1 MSAQLSPLAKS
12 LSGNTFLVPWR
23 SAILIMTLA
32 ASSDCRASVANQF
45 VRLTTYPS
53 GGSPARMVS
62 ADFNRDGK
70 ADVVVLNSNGVL
82 SLLPGSGN
90 GAFGAPKIIATL
102 PPFSGTAPLLR
113 AADFN
118 SDGNP
123 DLVILQT
130 PGNTV
135 RIYLGHGDGTFAAPV
150 AIADGLSTAGDMATG
165 DFNGD
170 GKPDIAVTDSTSIA
184 VLLGNSAG
192 TFAKPIVTV
201 TNLTAS
207 GSLALA
213 LGDINGDSHLDATLT
228 DQNGDMQVML
238 GNGSG
243 TFNRK
248 AVFSFNP
255 SAAPPNVIAIG
266 DFNGDGKPDLVAGVG
281 ASLPDFFFAKACLLF
296 GYGDGTFDLNSP
308 PCYDAPVP
316 APGPDPVIDTGFA
329 EMLVTDLNGKA
340 GLVFPGEPVILLN
353 NAGSGVLSQA
363 NYAAGGGPVTL
374 GDFNGDGRQDI
385 AVSNA
390 GGVQVLLNAGSG
402 VLRAPLSLSRV
413 GDPFNETAMMNTTDF
428 NGDGFADLALAEF
441 FDEHSHLLPSVAVS
455 LGAARNQFNTTAKV
469 DLPFSVDGAFPSNVT
484 PPAIGDFNHDGY
496 LDIAYGATF
505 VSDIPDASPSFAQ
518 ILFGDGKGHF
528 PTQGP
533 ALTLNTNFLA
543 AGYFNGD
550 GYADLASLDSSTFEI
565 LIGKGDGTFVAPV
578 TYPVGTNPV
587 FVLQRDLNHDGKRDI
602 VVVNRDSNDISVL
615 LGNGN
620 GTFQPQRRFAAGTAP
635 LAAVTGDFNRDG
647 KVDIA
652 VAGSSGVSILM
663 GNGDGT
669 FQLAKTYSATGPMTG
684 IVQASVRQ
692 DGIEC
697 LIGIDS
703 ASQRFTL
710 LPGVGN
716 GTFGAPVFFP
726 VHRIPTA
733 ILAGDFNHDGA
744 TDIVLLDN
752 EDVAVYYNQGG
763 DHVSVASSS
772 AAPKAGQSVTFTAHV
787 TAGFGE
793 LGAPTGKVTFKNG
806 ANFLGTVALQS
817 ATAHLT
823 TQLTAGSHQI
833 LAEYGGDGTFNP
845 NHSTT
850 LSISVAP

>member
-1 MSAQLSPLAKS
+1 MCSQLPQSAKS
-12 LSGNTFLVPWR
+12 ISGKSLFFTW
-23 SAILIMTLA
+23 SAAILIATLA
-32 ASSDCRASVANQF
+32 LPSDSRASVANQF

-53 GGSPARMVS
+53 SGAPARTVS

-70 ADVVVLNSNGVL
+70 ADVVALNTNGVL

-90 GAFGAPKIIATL
+90 GAFGAPKTIATL
-102 PPFSGTAPLLR
+102 PPFSADAAPLLS

-118 SDGNP
+118 GDGDP
-123 DLVILQT
+123 DLVILQS
-130 PGNTV
+130 PGNAV
-135 RIYLGHGDGTFAAPV
+135 RVYLGHGDGTFAAPV
-150 AIADGLSTAGDMATG
+150 NIGDGLSSAGDMASG

-170 GKPDIAVTDSTSIA
+170 GKADIAVTGSTSIA
-184 VLLGNSAG
+184 ILLGNSAG
-192 TFAKPIVTV
+192 TFAKPIVMV

-213 LGDINGDSHLDATLT
+213 LGDVNRDSHLDAIVT
-228 DQNGDMQVML
+228 DQNGSIQAML

-243 TFNRK
+243 AFTQK
-248 AVFSFNP
+248 AAFSFFP
-255 SAAPPNVIAIG
+255 SIVPPNVIAIA
-266 DFNGDGKPDLVAGVG
+266 DFNGDGKPDIAAGDG
-281 ASLPDFFFAKACLLF
+281 AGLPDFFFPKVCLLF

-316 APGPDPVIDTGFA
+316 IIRPDLVYESGFA

-353 NAGSGVLSQA
+353 NNGSGVLSQA

-390 GGVQVLLNAGSG
+390 DGVQVLLNAGSG
-402 VLRAPLSLSRV
+402 VLRAPLSLSRI
-413 GDPFNETAMMNTTDF
+413 GYPFNETVSMNSTDF
-428 NGDGFADLALAEF
+428 NGDGFADLALGEI
-441 FDEHSHLLPSVAVS
+441 FDEHSFLQPSVAVS
-455 LGAARNQFNTTAKV
+455 LGAARNQFNTTANV
-469 DLPFSVDGAFPSNVT
+469 GLPFTAFNASVS

-496 LDIAYGATF
+496 LDIAYSGTGT
-505 VSDIPDASPSFAQ
+505 DPSQGTPQPFAQ

-533 ALTLNTNFLA
+533 ALSLSTNFLA

-550 GYADLASLDSSTFEI
+550 GYADLASLDGSTFEI
-565 LIGKGDGTFVAPV
+565 LIGKGNGNFAAPV

-620 GTFQPQRRFAAGTAP
+620 GTFQPQKRFAAGSAP
-635 LAAVTGDFNRDG
+635 VAATTGDFNRDG
-647 KVDIA
+647 KIDIA
-652 VAGSSGVSILM
+652 VASSAGVSILL

-669 FQLAKTYSATGPMTG
+669 FQPQKTYSATGAMTG

-703 ASQRFTL
+703 ASKRFTL

-726 VHRIPTA
+726 VHRLPTA
-733 ILAGDFNHDGA
+733 IVSGDFNHDGA
-744 TDIVLLDN
+744 TDIVLMDDQDL
-752 EDVAVYYNQGG
+752 AVFYNQGG
-763 DHVSVASSS
+763 DHVSLASSS
-772 AAPKAGQSVTFTAHV
+772 TAPKAGQSVTFTAHV

-793 LGAPTGKVTFKNG
+793 LGAPTGKVTFKDG
-806 ANFLGTVALQS
+806 AKFLGTVALQS
-817 ATAHLT
+817 GAAHIAVS
-823 TQLTAGSHQI
+823 LTAGAHPI
-833 LAEYGGDGTFNP
+833 LAEYGGDSSFNP
-845 NHSTT
+845 NHSAT
-850 LSISVAP
+850 LTISVAP